1 MNFNTNTTDIR
12 NLRTRWIN
20 VDKDTEKAEQ
30 MVSLLN
36 EHGFLFHKRFS
47 GVTETDEF
55 ILDEN
60 YGTHMCG
67 LSHRKLL
74 KETIL
79 KDNKPVFILED
90 DVDIEESAIK
100 YKISIPED
108 ADAIYFGISHGDENY
123 SAVDCGNDWLRIKQV
138 FATHAI
144 LHINPKYSE
153 SVVLKI
159 EDAVERNKPFDVEL
173 AYHVQPQFK
182 IYTPRVPFFYQSDG
196 KNEISIDNQMI
207 TQGGTNEI
215 FTRKPLIL
223 DTDPRTIEL
232 GPNHHRRPYWMKVQ
246 NELRD

>member
-1 MNFNTNTTDIR
+1 MNNKTNTIDIR

-30 MVSLLN
+30 MISLLN
-36 EHGFLFHKRFS
+36 GHGFIYHERFS

-55 ILDEN
+55 ILGEN

-153 SVVLKI
+153 SVILKI
-159 EDAVERNKPFDVEL
+159 EDAVERNKPFDVQL

-182 IYTPRVPFFYQSDG
+182 VYTPRLPFFYQSDE
-196 KNEISIDNQMI
+196 KNGIGVDNQMI
-207 TQGGTNEI
+207 TQGGTNEF
-215 FTRKPLIL
+215 FTRKPLML
-223 DTDPRTIEL
+223 NTDPRKN
-232 GPNHHRRPYWMKVQ
+232 P
-246 NELRD
+246 LR